1 MTRNTAAAAE
11 FDSHRRYLTAVAYRM
26 LGSYA
31 DAEDA
36 VQESWFRLSRADAAS
51 IDDLRSWLTMVVSRV
66 CLDQLRTRTRR
77 QEHPLEVLPDVEAE
91 PDNVD
96 PLSRAESADRL
107 GYALM
112 LMLEQLTPD
121 ERLAYVLHD
130 VFGLHFDEIADV
142 VGRTPQSARKLASR
156 ARNRVRGAAASEP
169 RAGATH
175 AQRRAVVEAF
185 VAAARDGDFGRLIG
199 VLHPDIEFRVDTGE
213 AGVRIVRGAENVAAS
228 AAEFHRFAAGY
239 EFEIVEVADGFAVLA
254 SDADVPSSILFFTTT
269 GEQITALE
277 SRSIR

>member
-1 MTRNTAAAAE
+1 MTQNTTHAAE

-36 VQESWFRLSRADAAS
+36 VQESWFRLSRADYDS
-51 IDDLRSWLTMVVSRV
+51 IGELRPWLTTVVSRV
-66 CLDQLRTRTRR
+66 CLDQLRARTRR
-77 QEHPLEVLPDVEAE
+77 QEHPLDVLPDIEAE
-91 PDNVD
+91 PDNTD

-130 VFGLHFDEIADV
+130 VFGLHFEEIADV
-142 VGRTPQSARKLASR
+142 VERSPQSARKLASR

-169 RAGATH
+169 RTGATRT
-175 AQRRAVVEAF
+175 QRRAVVEAF
-185 VAAARDGDFGRLIG
+185 LAAARDGDFGQLVG
-199 VLHPDIEFRVDTGE
+199 VLHHDIEFRVDQGE
-213 AGVRIVRGAENVAAS
+213 AGIRILRGAEKVAAG
-228 AAEFHRFAAGY
+228 AAEFHRFAVGY
-239 EFEIVEVADGFAVLA
+239 AFEIVEIADEFAVLA

-269 GEQITALE
+269 GEQITAME
-277 SRSIR
+277 SRNIS